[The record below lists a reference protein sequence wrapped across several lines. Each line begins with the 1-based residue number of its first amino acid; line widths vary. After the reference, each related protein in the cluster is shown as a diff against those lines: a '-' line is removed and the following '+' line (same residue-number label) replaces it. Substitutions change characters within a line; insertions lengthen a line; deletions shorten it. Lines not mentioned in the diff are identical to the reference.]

1 MFGTIFSFIFLL
13 YLLYSWHTIAR
24 SFLVR
29 SCLCYIKVKVLNRL
43 FIEALKRS
51 QLQRRS
57 NITETDSEEIVPVKE
72 TVAESVPHG
81 AKEEDEEEDDEEFE
95 TDEEE
100 QLEKPKFTKKLV
112 DIEVIEGSAAR
123 MEVVVDGEKI
133 YH

>member
-1 MFGTIFSFIFLL
+1 MKF
-13 YLLYSWHTIAR
+13 
-24 SFLVR
+24 
-29 SCLCYIKVKVLNRL
+29 KVLNRL

-57 NITETDSEEIVPVKE
+57 NITETDSEEIVPVNE

-123 MEVVVDGEKI
+123 MEVVVDGEKL
-133 YH
+133 